1 MKKSSTWID
10 AYGSYTMQTDR
21 TDCFFFK
28 FTVQTKKAIRQMS
41 SYRDCSKCDFE
52 F

>member
-28 FTVQTKKAIRQMS
+28 IYSANEE
-41 SYRDCSKCDFE
+41 SYTADVFI
-52 F
+52 